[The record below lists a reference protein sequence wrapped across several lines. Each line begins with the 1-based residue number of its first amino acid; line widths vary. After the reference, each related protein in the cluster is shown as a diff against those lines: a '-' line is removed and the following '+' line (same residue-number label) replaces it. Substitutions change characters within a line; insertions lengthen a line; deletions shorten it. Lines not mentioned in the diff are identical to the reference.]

1 MAKLFIVGTPIGN
14 LNDMTLRA
22 IDTLKSVDVIACE
35 DTRHSLPLLNHF
47 DIKAKLVAYH
57 KFNEVEMAGKLAAM
71 IESGES
77 VAIITDAGM
86 PSISDPGAEVISR
99 CRELGVEIELVPGP
113 TAFASAIT
121 LSGIKAQGFTFLGF
135 LPEKTAD
142 KRSLVSKVKDT
153 GLPIVLYCAP
163 HDLSKT
169 AEFLYQELGD
179 RTVHVCRELTKMHE
193 CVEDT
198 RLADFHAEER
208 GEIVLIVDALEAQNP
223 LLALSVEE
231 HLRHYLAKGYD
242 QKTAVKTVA
251 QERNLPKNDV
261 YQIAI
266 NMKPTSLV

>member
-1 MAKLFIVGTPIGN
+1 MAKLYIVGTPIGN
-14 LNDMTLRA
+14 LKDITLRA

-35 DTRHSLPLLNHF
+35 DTRHSLPLLSTYDVH
-47 DIKAKLVAYH
+47 AKLIAYH
-57 KFNEVEMAGKLAAM
+57 KFNEVEAAGKIIEM
-71 IESGES
+71 INGGQN

-86 PSISDPGAEVISR
+86 PSISDPGAVLVSL
-99 CRELGVEIELVPGP
+99 CRKQGVDVELVPGP

-169 AEFLYQELGD
+169 AEFLYKELGD

-193 CVEDT
+193 CVENT
-198 RLADFHAEER
+198 TLADFHAEER
-208 GEIVLIVDALEAQNP
+208 GEIVLIVDAAEAQNP

-231 HLRHYLAKGYD
+231 HLSHYLAKGYD

-251 QERNLPKNDV
+251 QERSLPKNDV

-266 NMKPTSLV
+266 TLE